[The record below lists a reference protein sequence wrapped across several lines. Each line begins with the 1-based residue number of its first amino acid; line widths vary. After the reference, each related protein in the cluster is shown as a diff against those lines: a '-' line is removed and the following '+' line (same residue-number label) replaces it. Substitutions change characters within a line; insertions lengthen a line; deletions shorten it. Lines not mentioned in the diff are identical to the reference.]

1 MKLPY
6 YDHHFLRNVDVFST
20 CPGCGKLD
28 KLSMRSKVTSY
39 AHDKTE
45 YYVGCNCGWLGPTAE
60 NPLIAAVKWECR
72 SIIKELSEEKA

>member
-6 YDHHFLRNVDVFST
+6 YDHHFLREVAVFQA

-28 KLSMRSKVTSY
+28 KLSMRSKVISY
-39 AHDKTE
+39 AHDGME
-45 YYVGCNCGWLGPTAE
+45 YYVGCNCGWMGPVAD

-72 SIIKELSEEKA
+72 AIIKELSEGRL